1 MSQKKESFFWTSYAD
16 LMTSLFFVMLSL
28 FVLFF
33 LLLQEKNRITEEQN
47 KATKAE
53 LEKIKAVQQ
62 STKDLNREY
71 FTYNADFE
79 KYILKTTVPVEFEKY
94 KHDIHKIIP
103 ESSRAEVLEELRKAG
118 KEIRDFLRKH
128 KDNQYLLIIEGQAS
142 REATTPDK
150 LANYELSYRRA
161 YSLVEYWSEDCL
173 IRFDSN
179 NCEILIAGSGG
190 GRLAQWLK
198 TKEMREPDPA
208 SPANRRFL
216 IHIIPKNIIE

>member
-47 KATKAE
+47 RATKAE

-103 ESSRAEVLEELRKAG
+103 ESSRSEVLEELRKAG

-128 KDNQYLLIIEGQAS
+128 KENQYLLIIEGQAS
-142 REATTPDK
+142 QEFIATDNID
-150 LANYELSYRRA
+150 NYELSYRRA
-161 YSLVEYWSEDCL
+161 YSLVEYWSKDCM
-173 IRFDSN
+173 IQFDSN

-190 GRLAQWLK
+190 GRLAKYLK
-198 TKEMREPDPA
+198 TKEMRETNPA
-208 SPANRRFL
+208 SPSNRRFL